1 MSQANTPMT
10 DQELRHLLNQVLL
23 HDADSDW
30 TQTMIDM
37 EAKILFS
44 QPAMIAVPAGVDAR
58 MMKELNYKLSAKS
71 LLKWLF
77 ILTAVISVTAGVL
90 YWNRQPVEEQTLL
103 VKPVVPQNLVEP
115 LLPSDE
121 PLKPSSKN
129 ILQAQPATAPEELPI
144 MPEAVTENQDLFPR
158 FAATI
163 PAFAT
168 PHEENNGILAYP
180 LDANNIIQIDTL
192 FSGIHHLDVHG
203 MICDIKVRGTN
214 TSQTSLKGRIMYESG
229 NKKKETGDAFKIM
242 VERNGDVLKV
252 WLEQKRKTRWITFSN
267 SIRWEG
273 LLEFELPANT
283 NIKLRSSSGRT
294 DVSGMQGNQ
303 CDLENSYGP
312 LYADSISTNLRVKSS
327 SGDITLRNIT
337 GNIDATAL
345 YGSQTIKQI
354 KGNLV
359 SNSSSGDV
367 SITEI
372 TGNTNVE
379 ALYGNIHVIKAEG
392 NVQITSSSGN
402 VSLKSV
408 HGDVCT
414 VEASY
419 GNITASQIQA
429 KLEVHTKSGNINL
442 HGISGFVKAVSL
454 YGTQHISD
462 INGDVL
468 VNSSSGEVTLED
480 ATGFADIHTLY
491 GNIVVNDC
499 TGNLKLEASSGS
511 IKANQVMIK
520 DSANL
525 KTGYGDISV
534 DLLNNQDDLSY
545 DVLTDYGSVRIH
557 GQSMANDDK
566 RSRVFISK
574 GPKLIRSYSQSG
586 NQQFE

>member
-1 MSQANTPMT
+1 MSQANTPIT
-10 DQELRHLLNQVLL
+10 DQQLRHLLNQVLL
-23 HDADSDW
+23 QDHDSHL

-44 QPAMIAVPAGVDAR
+44 HPAMIAVPAGVDAR

-90 YWNRQPVEEQTLL
+90 YWNRQPVTEQTLL
-103 VKPVVPQNLVEP
+103 VKPVVPQNTVEP
-115 LLPSDE
+115 PLRSVE
-121 PLKPSSKN
+121 PNKPSTKN
-129 ILQAQPATAPEELPI
+129 SMQTQPATAPEELPNL
-144 MPEAVTENQDLFPR
+144 PETVTENQDLFPR

-168 PHEENNGILAYP
+168 PEEESNGILAYP
-180 LDANNIIQIDTL
+180 LDANHIILIDTL
-192 FSGIHHLDVHG
+192 FTGIHHLEVNG
-203 MICDIKVRGTN
+203 MICDIKVKGTN
-214 TSQTSLKGRIMYESG
+214 TVHTSLKGRIGYVPG

-242 VERNGDVLKV
+242 VEKNGDVLKV
-252 WLEQKRKTRWITFSN
+252 WLEQKRKSRWITFSN

-273 LLEFELPANT
+273 WLEFELPANA
-283 NIKLRSSSGRT
+283 NIKLRSASGRT
-294 DVSGMQGNQ
+294 DVSGMQGSQ
-303 CDLENSYGP
+303 CDIENNYGP
-312 LYADSISTNLRVKSS
+312 LYADSISTNLKVRSL

-337 GNIDATAL
+337 GNVDANAL
-345 YGSQTIKQI
+345 YGNQTIKQV

-367 SITEI
+367 SISEIKGNTEI
-372 TGNTNVE
+372 E
-379 ALYGNIHVIKAEG
+379 AMFGNIQVIKAEG

-402 VSLKSV
+402 VGVKSV
-408 HGDVCT
+408 QGDVCK

-429 KLEVHTKSGNINL
+429 RVEVHTKSGNINL

-480 ATGFADIHTLY
+480 ATGFANIHTLY

-499 TGNLKLEASSGS
+499 TGNLNLEASSGS

-525 KTGYGDISV
+525 KTGYGDISM
-534 DLLNNQDDLSY
+534 DLLNNQDELSY
-545 DVLTDYGSVRIH
+545 DVLADYGSVRIH
-557 GQSMANDDK
+557 GRSMANDDK
-566 RSRVFISK
+566 RSRVYISK
-574 GPKLIRSYSQSG
+574 GPILIRSYSQSG